1 MPLSLPGGAPRAD
14 AVVVAAGAGAR
25 FSASASSSPSSS
37 ASDLP
42 KQFLPLGGR
51 PLLTLAAEAL
61 LTAPGVERVAVT
73 LPAAGFA
80 AWRERVAPFLAFAGD
95 RLRFCPGGATR
106 QESVRLGL
114 RALAAAPA
122 AGGTGAFP
130 AEGPA
135 SPESPESPELPELIA
150 VHDGARPAPP
160 PDLIRRVLRAG
171 AEFGAAAPVTPP
183 MDTLWRLGPE
193 GRLGEVLPREAI
205 GAAQTPQC
213 FRRALL
219 VEALEAAAA
228 RGFTGTDEASLV
240 RAAGHPV
247 AAVPGSPRNL
257 KVTTPADL
265 DTLRAALPGGSGGRD
280 AGPARLGF
288 GFDAHR
294 FGTTG
299 ACVLGGVVFPETPAL
314 LGHSDGDA
322 LFHALADAVL
332 GALAAPDLG
341 SLFPSAD
348 EGLRG
353 AASGRFLR
361 RAVEIAAAGGYAP
374 GQADLTVIGEKP
386 RLAPRREQ
394 VRESV
399 AAVLGTP
406 PGAVGLKATTTDG
419 LGFPGRGEGLA
430 VQALVRLDPIPDPL
444 SDRGPAPLP
453 DSRSDSGEEAPG
465 AGPPVP

>member
-1 MPLSLPGGAPRAD
+1 MALPLPGAAPRAD

-25 FSASASSSPSSS
+25 FSAASSSSSG
-37 ASDLP
+37 SDLP

-61 LTAPGVERVAVT
+61 LAAPGVERVAVA

-80 AWRERVAPFLAFAGD
+80 DWRERVAPFLAFAGD

-106 QESVRLGL
+106 QESVRLAL
-114 RALAAAPA
+114 RALAAAPG
-122 AGGTGAFP
+122 AGGT
-130 AEGPA
+130 EA
-135 SPESPESPELPELIA
+135 STPEPPELPDLVA
-150 VHDGARPAPP
+150 VHDGARPAAP

-183 MDTLWRLGPE
+183 TDTLWRLGPE

-219 VEALEAAAA
+219 TGALDAAAA
-228 RGFTGTDEASLV
+228 RGSTGTDEASLV

-247 AAVPGSPRNL
+247 AAVAGSPRNL

-265 DTLRAALPGGSGGRD
+265 DTLRAALPAGGGRGAG

-299 ACVLGGVVFPETPAL
+299 ACVLGGVVFPEAPAL

-332 GALAAPDLG
+332 GAMAAPDLG
-341 SLFPSAD
+341 SLFPSGD
-348 EGLRG
+348 ESLRG

-374 GQADLTVIGEKP
+374 GQADLTVIGERP
-386 RLAPRREQ
+386 RLAPRRQ
-394 VRESV
+394 AVRESV

-406 PGAVGLKATTTDG
+406 PGALGLKATTTDG

-430 VQALVRLDPIPDPL
+430 VQALVRLDPLPGHPPD
-444 SDRGPAPLP
+444 RLP
-453 DSRSDSGEEAPG
+453 DSRPDSGQEAPG
-465 AGPPVP
+465 SGPPSP

>member
-1 MPLSLPGGAPRAD
+1 MPRAD

-25 FSASASSSPSSS
+25 FSASS
-37 ASDLP
+37 APGSDLP

-51 PLLTLAAEAL
+51 PLLTRAAEAL
-61 LTAPGVERVAVT
+61 LAAPGVERVAVT

-80 AWRERVAPFLAFAGD
+80 GWRERVEPFLAFAGD
-95 RLRFCPGGATR
+95 RLCYCPGGATR

-114 RALAAAPA
+114 RALAAAPG
-122 AGGTGAFP
+122 AGERP
-130 AEGPA
+130 APPSER
-135 SPESPESPELPELIA
+135 SELPDLVA
-150 VHDGARPAPP
+150 VHDGARPALP

-171 AEFGAAAPVTPP
+171 AEFGAAAPVMPST
-183 MDTLWRLGPE
+183 DTLWRLGSE
-193 GRLGEVLPREAI
+193 GGLGEVLPRETIA
-205 GAAQTPQC
+205 AAQTPQC
-213 FRRALL
+213 FRRVLL
-219 VEALEAAAA
+219 AEALEAAAA

-265 DTLRAALPGGSGGRD
+265 RSLRAAFPADPGGERRGT
-280 AGPARLGF
+280 GPARLGF

-294 FGTTG
+294 FGTSG
-299 ACVLGGVVFPETPAL
+299 ACVLGGVSFPEAPAL

-332 GALAAPDLG
+332 GAVAAPDLG
-341 SLFPSAD
+341 SLFPSGDDAY
-348 EGLRG
+348 RG
-353 AASGRFLR
+353 AASVRFLR

-374 GQADLTVIGEKP
+374 GQADLTVIGERP
-386 RLAPRREQ
+386 RLAPRRQ
-394 VRESV
+394 AVREAV
-399 AAVLGTP
+399 AAGLGTP

-430 VQALVRLDPIPDPL
+430 VQALVRLDPLPDPVPDPL
-444 SDRGPAPLP
+444 PASRP
-453 DSRSDSGEEAPG
+453 DAGEAPG
-465 AGPPVP
+465 SRRPRAEPSAR

>member
-25 FSASASSSPSSS
+25 FSAASASSSSPSSS
-37 ASDLP
+37 AGDLP

-61 LTAPGVERVAVT
+61 LAAPGVERVAVT
-73 LPAAGFA
+73 LPAAGYA
-80 AWRERVAPFLAFAGD
+80 AWRERVAPFLAFAGE

-122 AGGTGAFP
+122 AGGTGASP
-130 AEGPA
+130 AELPA
-135 SPESPESPELPELIA
+135 SPELPELPELVA

-160 PDLIRRVLRAG
+160 PDLIHRVLRAG

-183 MDTLWRLGPE
+183 TDTLWRLGPG
-193 GRLGEVLPREAI
+193 GRLVEVLPREAI

-219 VEALEAAAA
+219 TEALEAAAA

-265 DTLRAALPGGSGGRD
+265 DTLRAALSPGGGRG
-280 AGPARLGF
+280 AGPPRLGF

-299 ACVLGGVVFPETPAL
+299 ACVLGGVAFPETPAL

-348 EGLRG
+348 EDLRG

-386 RLAPRREQ
+386 RLAPRRQ
-394 VRESV
+394 AVRESV

-430 VQALVRLDPIPDPL
+430 VQALVRLDPFPDPL
-444 SDRGPAPLP
+444 PDHDPARPP
-453 DSRSDSGEEAPG
+453 DSRPDSGEEAPG
-465 AGPPVP
+465 TATWAP

>member
-1 MPLSLPGGAPRAD
+1 MALPLSGAAPRAD

-25 FSASASSSPSSS
+25 FSASSASSSSAAASS

-51 PLLTLAAEAL
+51 PLLTRAAEAL
-61 LTAPGVERVAVT
+61 LAAPGIERVAVA

-122 AGGTGAFP
+122 AGR
-130 AEGPA
+130 AEA
-135 SPESPESPELPELIA
+135 SPSELPELVA

-183 MDTLWRLGPE
+183 TDTLWRLGPE

-213 FRRALL
+213 FRRGLLTGALD
-219 VEALEAAAA
+219 AAAA
-228 RGFTGTDEASLV
+228 RGFSGTDEASLV

-247 AAVPGSPRNL
+247 AAVAGSPRNL

-265 DTLRAALPGGSGGRD
+265 DALRAALPAGPNGGGRG

-294 FGTTG
+294 FGTRG
-299 ACVLGGVVFPETPAL
+299 VCVLGGVQFPEAPAL

-332 GALAAPDLG
+332 GAMAAPDLG
-341 SLFPSAD
+341 SLFPSGD
-348 EGLRG
+348 ESLRG

-361 RAVEIAAAGGYAP
+361 RAVAIAAAGGYAP
-374 GQADLTVIGEKP
+374 GQADLTVIGEQP
-386 RLAPRREQ
+386 RLAPRRQ
-394 VRESV
+394 AVRESV
-399 AAVLGTP
+399 AAALGTP
-406 PGAVGLKATTTDG
+406 PGALGLKATTTDG

-430 VQALVRLDPIPDPL
+430 VQALVRLDPLPDPL
-444 SDRGPAPLP
+444 SDRDPAPLP
-453 DSRSDSGEEAPG
+453 DSRPDSGEEAPG

>member
-1 MPLSLPGGAPRAD
+1 MPPSLPGAAPRAD

-25 FSASASSSPSSS
+25 FSASSVCG
-37 ASDLP
+37 SDLP

-61 LTAPGVERVAVT
+61 LAAPGVERVAVA

-80 AWRERVAPFLAFAGD
+80 GWRERVAPFLAFAGD
-95 RLRFCPGGATR
+95 RLRYCPGGATR

-122 AGGTGAFP
+122 AAEAGG
-130 AEGPA
+130 
-135 SPESPESPELPELIA
+135 SRSELPELVA

-171 AEFGAAAPVTPP
+171 AEFGAAAPVRPST
-183 MDTLWRLGPE
+183 DTLWQLGPE
-193 GRLGEVLPREAI
+193 GRLGEVLPREEI

-219 VEALEAAAA
+219 AEALEAAAA

-247 AAVPGSPRNL
+247 AAVSGSSRNL

-265 DTLRAALPGGSGGRD
+265 ESLRAALPAGFGGE
-280 AGPARLGF
+280 GPGTGPPRLGF

-294 FGTTG
+294 FGRTG
-299 ACVLGGVVFPETPAL
+299 ACVLGGVSFPEAPAL

-322 LFHALADAVL
+322 LLHALADAVL
-332 GALAAPDLG
+332 GAMAAPDLG
-341 SLFPSAD
+341 SLFPSDD
-348 EGLRG
+348 ETCRG

-374 GQADLTVIGEKP
+374 GQADLTVIGERP
-386 RLAPRREQ
+386 RLAPRRQ
-394 VRESV
+394 AVREAV
-399 AAVLGTP
+399 AAGLGTP

-430 VQALVRLDPIPDPL
+430 VQALVRLDPLRDL
-444 SDRGPAPLP
+444 RPAPLP
-453 DSRSDSGEEAPG
+453 DSRPDSGESPG
-465 AGPPVP
+465 AAPSAP